1 MKTFDDSFV
10 YTIGEDIEVDNA
22 FWKSGDYPLHYHNHF
37 ELEIVLDGSGLQLF
51 NNEEFEMKKGDI
63 YLLRPIDSHKIH
75 SDGITIKNIH
85 LKANVL
91 PKWILQKLH
100 SFKNPVVFHLDDN
113 QFQKF
118 NQLFDLLEEENR
130 NKSNEIDVRMDVIE
144 IIFAN
149 FIRLAKND
157 ISLYGDGVTSKVTYY
172 ICKNNRFTQKI
183 ALDEIAKY
191 AGYSKYYISS
201 VFHKQYGITIQ
212 EFIIMQ
218 RVEYAKK
225 LILETDLSIT
235 EIIMECGFAST
246 SNFYSKFIKYVGCS
260 PLQFRKEVKNKQE
273 NA

>member
-1 MKTFDDSFV
+1 MCPFDDNFV
-10 YTIGEDIEVDNA
+10 YIIGDDVEVDKA
-22 FWKSGDYPLHYHNHF
+22 YWKAGDYPLHYHNHF
-37 ELEIVLDGSGLQLF
+37 EIEIIIEGQGTQLF
-51 NNEEFEMKKGDI
+51 NNEEFELKKGDV
-63 YLLRPIDSHKIH
+63 YLLRPIDFHKIH
-75 SDGITIKNIH
+75 SDGITVRNVH
-85 LKANVL
+85 LKSNVL

-118 NQLFDLLEEENR
+118 NALFDLLEEENK
-130 NKSNEIDVRMDVIE
+130 NKSIDIDVRMDVIE

-149 FIRLAKND
+149 FIRLSNNN
-157 ISLYGDGVTSKVTYY
+157 ISLYGDGVTSKVTYF

-183 ALDEIAKY
+183 SLEEIASY

-201 VFHKQYGITIQ
+201 VFHKQYGMTIQ

-273 NA
+273 SV

>member
-1 MKTFDDSFV
+1 MESLK
-10 YTIGEDIEVDNA
+10 
-22 FWKSGDYPLHYHNHF
+22 
-37 ELEIVLDGSGLQLF
+37 LF
-51 NNEEFEMKKGDI
+51 STRI
-63 YLLRPIDSHKIH
+63 
-75 SDGITIKNIH
+75 
-85 LKANVL
+85 
-91 PKWILQKLH
+91 W
-100 SFKNPVVFHLDDN
+100 
-113 QFQKF
+113 
-118 NQLFDLLEEENR
+118 LEEENKS
-130 NKSNEIDVRMDVIE
+130 KSNDIDVRMDVIE

-157 ISLYGDGVTSKVTYY
+157 ISLYGDGVTSKVTYC

-235 EIIMECGFAST
+235 EIIMECGFVST

-273 NA
+273 TA